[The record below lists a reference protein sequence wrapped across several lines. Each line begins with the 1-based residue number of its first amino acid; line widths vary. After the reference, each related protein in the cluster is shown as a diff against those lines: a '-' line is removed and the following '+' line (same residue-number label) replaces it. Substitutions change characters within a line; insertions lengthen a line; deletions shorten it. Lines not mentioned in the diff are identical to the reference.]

1 MSDWNKMV
9 HQGVD
14 TLAKAEERFGNDVI
28 DAKALEPAF
37 ENFQMRITPNVLS
50 VLGQPGD
57 PVWQQYVPTPRELD
71 IGDGV
76 IDSLD
81 EDADS
86 PVPNITHRYPD
97 RVLFLVSPVCASY
110 CRFCTRRRKV
120 GDREKIP
127 LNQYESAFE
136 YIAAHPEIRDVIM
149 SGGDP
154 MMLSDRRL
162 EYIFQ
167 RLRAIPHV
175 EIIRL
180 GSRITAHLPERI
192 TDEFCEM
199 VKKYHPI
206 YMNTHFNHPAELTPA
221 TQEALAKLANSGVVL
236 GCQTV
241 LLRGINDEPEI
252 MKELMQKLLKNRVR
266 PYYLY
271 MADQVAGGEH
281 FRTTVEKGLE
291 IVKALRGWTSGL
303 AVPHFV
309 IDAPGGGGKVPLLPE
324 YVEEITEDEVVFRN
338 YEGKRFVYK
347 QPRQLQVAAS
357 ACGVAAEESS
367 DIVSIQAAGKKARK
381 KAAPRTLAP
390 RQGKTGTE
398 SR

>member
-1 MSDWNKMV
+1 MSDWQKIL
-9 HQGVD
+9 HESVD
-14 TLAKAEERFGNDVI
+14 TLDKLEERFGSDVI
-28 DAKALEPAF
+28 DVVGLQPAF
-37 ENFQMRITPNVLS
+37 DNFQMRITPNVLGTIKE
-50 VLGQPGD
+50 VGD
-57 PVWQQYVPTPRELD
+57 AMWQQYVPTTQELD
-71 IGDGV
+71 IVDGV

-81 EDADS
+81 EDGDS

-97 RVLFLVSPVCASY
+97 RVLFLVSPVCATY

-120 GDREKIP
+120 GDPDKIP
-127 LNQYESAFE
+127 LNQYESAFQ
-136 YIAAHPEIRDVIM
+136 YIADHPEVRDVIL

-162 EYIFQ
+162 EFIFQ

-206 YMNTHFNHPAELTPA
+206 YMNTHFNHPNELTPA
-221 TQEALAKLANSGVVL
+221 TVEALAKLANSGVVL

-241 LLRGINDEPEI
+241 LLRGINDDAAV
-252 MKELMQKLLKNRVR
+252 MKDLMQKLLKNRVR

-291 IVKALRGWTSGL
+291 IIKALRGWTSGL

-324 YVEEITEDEVVFRN
+324 YVEQMNEHEVVFRN
-338 YEGKRFVYK
+338 YQGDRYVYR
-347 QPRQLQVAAS
+347 QPRQPAIAAS
-357 ACGVAAEESS
+357 ACGDAAAAES
-367 DIVSIQAAGKKARK
+367 DVVPIQI
-381 KAAPRTLAP
+381 
-390 RQGKTGTE
+390 GKTAKP
-398 SR
+398 

>member
-1 MSDWNKMV
+1 MSDWQKTLRES
-9 HQGVD
+9 VD
-14 TLAKAEERFGNDVI
+14 TLEKLAERFGSDVI
-28 DAKALEPAF
+28 DVDALRPAF
-37 ENFQMRITPNVLS
+37 ENFQVRITPAALAQINEV
-50 VLGQPGD
+50 GD
-57 PVWQQYVPTPRELD
+57 PMWNQYVPTVQELD
-71 IGDGV
+71 VVDGV

-97 RVLFLVSPVCASY
+97 RVLFLVSPVCATY

-120 GDREKIP
+120 GDPEKIP
-127 LNQYESAFE
+127 LNQYDSAFE
-136 YIAAHPEIRDVIM
+136 YIRQHAEVRDVIL

-167 RLRAIPHV
+167 RLREIPHV
-175 EIIRL
+175 EIIRI
-180 GSRITAHLPERI
+180 GSRITSHLPERI
-192 TDEFCEM
+192 TPEFCEM
-199 VKKYHPI
+199 VQKYHPV
-206 YMNTHFNHPAELTPA
+206 YMNTHFNHPSELTPTVVA
-221 TQEALAKLANSGVVL
+221 ALDRLSKAGIPL

-241 LLRGINDEPEI
+241 LLRGVNDDVDV
-252 MKELMQKLLKNRVR
+252 MKELMHRLLRARVR

-281 FRTTVEKGLE
+281 FRTTVQKGLE

-324 YVEEITEDEVVFRN
+324 YVEEITDHEVVFRN

-347 QPRQLQVAAS
+347 QPAHAS
-357 ACGVAAEESS
+357 VACGTTADSPNVVPIEVGASVKSATRRPKRRRSVA
-367 DIVSIQAAGKKARK
+367 G
-381 KAAPRTLAP
+381 
-390 RQGKTGTE
+390 
-398 SR
+398 

>member
-1 MSDWNKMV
+1 MSDWQKV
-9 HQGVD
+9 LHAGVD
-14 TLAKAEERFGNDVI
+14 TLDKLAERFGSDVI
-28 DAKALEPAF
+28 DVDALQPAF
-37 ENFQMRITPNVLS
+37 DNFQMRITPNSMATIQEV
-50 VLGQPGD
+50 GD
-57 PVWQQYVPTPRELD
+57 AMWQQYVPTVAELD
-71 IGDGV
+71 VVDGV

-81 EDADS
+81 EDGDS

-120 GDREKIP
+120 GDPEKIP

-136 YIAAHPEIRDVIM
+136 YIRAHTEIRDVIM

-162 EYIFQ
+162 EYLFQ
-167 RLRAIPHV
+167 KLREIPHV
-175 EIIRL
+175 EIIRI
-180 GSRITAHLPERI
+180 GSRITSHLPQRI
-192 TDEFCEM
+192 TPEFCEM
-199 VKKYHPI
+199 VKKYHPV
-206 YMNTHFNHPAELTPA
+206 YMNTHFNHPAELTPETVA
-221 TQEALAKLANSGVVL
+221 ALARLADAGIPL

-241 LLRGINDEPEI
+241 LLRGVNDDPTV
-252 MKELMQKLLKNRVR
+252 MKELMQKLLKARVR
-266 PYYLY
+266 PYYIY

-324 YVEEITEDEVVFRN
+324 YVEEINEDEVIFRN
-338 YEGKRFVYK
+338 YAGERYVYK
-347 QPRQLQVAAS
+347 QPRQPAIAVS
-357 ACGVAAEESS
+357 ACGEEAAAQS
-367 DIVSIQAAGKKARK
+367 DIVPIAVGTKKRKQAAKRVGKIARK
-381 KAAPRTLAP
+381 R
-390 RQGKTGTE
+390 KTGT
-398 SR
+398 

>member
-1 MSDWNKMV
+1 MSDWQKTV
-9 HQGVD
+9 HQSIDSLEKLRAYVP
-14 TLAKAEERFGNDVI
+14 ERFGAAVAAREIDVN
-28 DAKALEPAF
+28 ALQPAF
-37 ENFQMRITPNVLS
+37 DNFQMRITPAALD
-50 VLGQPGD
+50 LIQEPGD
-57 PVWQQYVPTPRELD
+57 AMWNQYVPTTQELD
-71 IGDGV
+71 IRDGM
-76 IDSLD
+76 IDSLA
-81 EDADS
+81 EDGDS

-97 RVLFLVSPVCASY
+97 RVLFLVSPVSPSH

-120 GDREKIP
+120 GDPEKIP
-127 LNQYESAFE
+127 LKEYESAFQ
-136 YIAAHPEIRDVIM
+136 YIASHPEIRDVIL

-162 EYIFQ
+162 EFIFQ
-167 RLRAIPHV
+167 RLREIPHV

-206 YMNTHFNHPAELTPA
+206 YMNTHFNHPAEFTPA
-221 TQEALAKLANSGVVL
+221 TVAALNKLANSGVVL

-241 LLRGINDEPEI
+241 LLKGINDDPKI
-252 MKELMQKLLKNRVR
+252 MMELMQKLLKNRVR

-291 IVKALRGWTSGL
+291 IIKALRGWTSGL

-324 YVEEITEDEVVFRN
+324 YVEQMNEHEVVFRN
-338 YEGKRFVYK
+338 YQGDRYVYR
-347 QPRQLQVAAS
+347 QPRQPAIAAS
-357 ACGVAAEESS
+357 ACGDAAAAES
-367 DIVSIQAAGKKARK
+367 DVVPIQI
-381 KAAPRTLAP
+381 
-390 RQGKTGTE
+390 GKTAKP
-398 SR
+398 

>member
-1 MSDWNKMV
+1 MSDWQK
-9 HQGVD
+9 
-14 TLAKAEERFGNDVI
+14 TLRESIDSLEKLAAKFGSDVI
-28 DAKALEPAF
+28 DVDALRPAF
-37 ENFQMRITPNVLS
+37 ENFQVRITPAALAEIKEV
-50 VLGQPGD
+50 GD
-57 PVWQQYVPTPRELD
+57 AMWNQYVPTTQELD
-71 IGDGV
+71 VVDGV

-97 RVLFLVSPVCASY
+97 RALFLVSPVCATY

-120 GDREKIP
+120 GDPEKIP
-127 LNQYESAFE
+127 LNQYESAFD
-136 YIAAHPEIRDVIM
+136 YIRAHPEIRDVIL

-167 RLRAIPHV
+167 RLREIPHV
-175 EIIRL
+175 EIIRI
-180 GSRITAHLPERI
+180 GSRITSHLPERI
-192 TDEFCEM
+192 TPEFCEM
-199 VKKYHPI
+199 VQKYHPI
-206 YMNTHFNHPAELTPA
+206 FMNTHFNHPRELTPA
-221 TQEALAKLANSGVVL
+221 AVAALDRLSKAGIPL

-241 LLRGINDEPEI
+241 LLRGVNDDVEV
-252 MKELMQKLLKNRVR
+252 MKELMHGLLKARVR

-281 FRTTVEKGLE
+281 FRTTVQTGLE
-291 IVKALRGWTSGL
+291 IIKALRGWTSGL

-324 YVEEITEDEVVFRN
+324 YVEEITDDEVVFRN

-347 QPRQLQVAAS
+347 QPAQVAACGTTSDPPKVVPIEVGASVKTARRRNRRRS
-357 ACGVAAEESS
+357 ATA
-367 DIVSIQAAGKKARK
+367 
-381 KAAPRTLAP
+381 
-390 RQGKTGTE
+390 
-398 SR
+398 